1 MGFSSNSETAGATT
15 TNTSTS
21 RTFSTGPLE
30 NAANNRSTSVIAK
43 VLNNGTGQVKAEVS
57 VFRLNGKKKL
67 ITRDSVTLA
76 PGSSD
81 FLSVNLN
88 RNVLQF
94 EVEIKITGR
103 SALLGVFG
111 KTAGGNLNPTH
122 RVLNS
127 EFTRVIRRKSSRT
140 R

>member
-15 TNTSTS
+15 TTSNT

-30 NAANNRSTSVIAK
+30 NAANNRSATVIAK

-57 VFRLNGKKKL
+57 VFKLNGKKKL
-67 ITRDSVTLA
+67 ITRDSVTLS
-76 PGSSD
+76 PGTSD

-127 EFTRVIRRKSSRT
+127 EFTRVIRKNKPSRT